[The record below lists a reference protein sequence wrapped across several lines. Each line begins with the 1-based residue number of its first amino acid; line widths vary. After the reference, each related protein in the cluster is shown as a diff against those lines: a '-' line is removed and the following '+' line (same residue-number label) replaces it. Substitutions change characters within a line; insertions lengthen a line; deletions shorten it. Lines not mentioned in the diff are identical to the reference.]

1 MLKSQLEAKQKIP
14 DNIKY
19 MILHTNK
26 LQEEI
31 LKLKSQLDI
40 RQNELEN
47 SKDVK
52 IFTSLQEECFGLKLQ
67 LQNQV
72 NYSKEL
78 KEKNLRLATQL
89 GARRKIWK
97 DIDDMKV
104 CTNILKEE
112 NSELISQLE
121 VTQEK
126 LKNLEVEKKQNFK
139 YSGDKER
146 CDIAI
151 QTDMVCT
158 KSLVAM

>member
-1 MLKSQLEAKQKIP
+1 M
-14 DNIKY
+14 
-19 MILHTNK
+19 
-26 LQEEI
+26 
-31 LKLKSQLDI
+31 
-40 RQNELEN
+40 
-47 SKDVK
+47 
-52 IFTSLQEECFGLKLQ
+52 
-67 LQNQV
+67 
-72 NYSKEL
+72 
-78 KEKNLRLATQL
+78 RLATQL

-112 NSELISQLE
+112 NSELKSQLE
-121 VTQEK
+121 LTQEK
-126 LKNLEVEKKQNFK
+126 LKNSEIEKKQNFQ